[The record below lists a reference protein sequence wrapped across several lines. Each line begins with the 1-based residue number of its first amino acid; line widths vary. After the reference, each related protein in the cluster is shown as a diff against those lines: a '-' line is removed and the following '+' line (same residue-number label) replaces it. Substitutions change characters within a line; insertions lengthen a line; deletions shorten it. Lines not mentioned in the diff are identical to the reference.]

1 MRKMTVRFQRRRRQI
16 VKSAL
21 VAFAVFLMA
30 VAAAGCEYGPSAAS
44 SAASGEDSGAASG
57 EDSGAA
63 SGEDS
68 SEGSAAASS
77 EDSDTSAADQTVSIE
92 NPGDEGIDFNNAQN
106 VALLHAE
113 PLDLVT
119 WTVEP
124 VMGAGELVAEGIL
137 AENARLFDPLQG
149 EGSAFSVF
157 YIGHEEAMV
166 ELLPDGVYWNTY
178 STVAPTELEL
188 SGSEFKIRAYSPLFM
203 DAGGGDLEIRVYG
216 YDGEGNEALLSKQTM
231 GGQ

>member
-57 EDSGAA
+57 EDSGAV
-63 SGEDS
+63 SSDDS
-68 SEGSAAASS
+68 SEDSAAASSEDSS

-137 AENARLFDPLQG
+137 AE
-149 EGSAFSVF
+149 
-157 YIGHEEAMV
+157 
-166 ELLPDGVYWNTY
+166 
-178 STVAPTELEL
+178 
-188 SGSEFKIRAYSPLFM
+188 
-203 DAGGGDLEIRVYG
+203 IRVYG